1 MIHQCRHLAFFISL
15 LSLFLLSCSGSEPQK
30 GREVRRLVLPAG
42 EVHEGWYF
50 AGGDQVVIQGTI
62 NGDAYVA
69 AATVDVEG
77 TVNGDLIVAGGQVV
91 VRGIVSDDVRAAGG
105 SVRLSGKVGKNVTV
119 VGGQV
124 YVERGSK
131 IDGGLLA
138 AGGTVQIDGTIAKD
152 VMVSAGDVGMAGSVG
167 GNVSFTGGRFEAV
180 QGASVGGS
188 LTALV
193 DEEGDVVVP
202 DQVVNGKVDITTGRS
217 EKERTILGYGAVTFW
232 LKVVWACGLVIMGG
246 LLTFASPR
254 FTAALGTTIATRPG
268 ATALWGFLGLVL
280 VPIVILILCITII
293 GIPIGLLVL
302 TIYLWLLYV
311 SELSLGVLVGK
322 WLGGVEGKQGWA
334 LFWPVAAGIVIV
346 QILMFIPYVRAA
358 VIIAALVFGLG
369 AWLVGGK
376 QMLASKSAA

>member
-1 MIHQCRHLAFFISL
+1 
-15 LSLFLLSCSGSEPQK
+15 
-30 GREVRRLVLPAG
+30 VVLPAG

-62 NGDAYVA
+62 NGDAYIA

-105 SVRLSGKVGKNVTV
+105 SVRFSGEAGKNVTV

-124 YVERGSK
+124 YLERGSR

-138 AGGTVQIDGTIAKD
+138 AGGNVQIDGSIAKD
-152 VMVSAGDVGMAGSVG
+152 VMVSAGDVGMAGSAG
-167 GNVSFTGGRFEAV
+167 GNVSFTGGRFEAM
-180 QGASVGGS
+180 QGASIGGS

-193 DEEGDVVVP
+193 NEEGDVVVP
-202 DQVVNGKVDITTGRS
+202 DRVVGGKVDITTGRS
-217 EKERTILGYGAVTFW
+217 EKERTVLGFGVFRFCF
-232 LKVVWACGLVIMGG
+232 KVVWACGLVIIACI
-246 LLTFASPR
+246 LTFASPR
-254 FTAALGTTIATRPG
+254 LTASLGTTIASRPG

-280 VPIVILILCITII
+280 VPIAILILCLTII
-293 GIPIGLLVL
+293 GIPIGLLLL
-302 TIYLWLLYV
+302 TVYLWLLYV

-322 WLGGVEGKQGWA
+322 WIGGIEGKQGWA
-334 LFWPVAAGIVIV
+334 LLWPVAAGTVIV
-346 QILMFIPYVRAA
+346 QILLFIPYVRAV
-358 VIIAALVFGLG
+358 VIIASLVFGLG

-376 QMLASKSAA
+376 NILASKGAA